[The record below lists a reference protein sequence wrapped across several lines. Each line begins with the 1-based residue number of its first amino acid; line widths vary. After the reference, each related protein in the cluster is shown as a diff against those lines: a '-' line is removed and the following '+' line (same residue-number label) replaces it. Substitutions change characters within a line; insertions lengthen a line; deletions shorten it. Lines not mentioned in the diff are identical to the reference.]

1 MRPERIRC
9 GSWEK
14 DTENGV
20 VGSEQWMVSREQRP
34 DNREQQNQRRTC
46 RVSFRQVREAGR
58 QRGAATECARTR
70 RAHFAFA
77 RVGGLLGIRHY
88 RLALTGL
95 GLTWATKGRRRLKG
109 VPESELPVHRE

>member
-1 MRPERIRC
+1 M
-9 GSWEK
+9 
-14 DTENGV
+14 
-20 VGSEQWMVSREQRP
+20 GSEQWMVSREQRP
-34 DNREQQNQRRTC
+34 DNSEQQISGGLAVC
-46 RVSFRQVREAGR
+46 RSVSFRQVREARR
-58 QRGAATECARTR
+58 QRGAATECARAR
-70 RAHFAFA
+70 RARFAFA